1 VFWNSPVFKVISHPH
16 GVLGPGGVPRYG
28 APTSMKGFDI
38 PERWR
43 GLPLLVFA
51 SFLFAVMALCA
62 RMLSGL
68 LSVGQV
74 VCGRFVVGLLFLAIY
89 YPAVQRRPRFGRPTL
104 WALRGIFG
112 GASVYLYFFCIE
124 QLAVGPAV
132 LLNACWPI
140 YGAILGFFFL
150 NERVSGHL
158 VGGLIAATVGAGL
171 VIWGTSL
178 QMPALSFGVGAGAG
192 MLSAVFSGAAVVA
205 MRALRNDTDAATV
218 FLSFCAFGLLFGL
231 PFAVADWRPLT
242 GYTTLL
248 LVGVGLSSA
257 AAQMIFTYAM
267 GFVTTAMGGVGS
279 QLTPA
284 FSWALGAFFLAEPVA
299 PLALLGAVVCVA
311 GVLWGTGILG
321 KLLAPAPKPSGRP
334 GL

>member
-1 VFWNSPVFKVISHPH
+1 
-16 GVLGPGGVPRYG
+16 
-28 APTSMKGFDI
+28 MKGFVL

-43 GLPLLVFA
+43 GTPLLMA
-51 SFLFAVMALCA
+51 SSFLFALMALFA
-62 RMLSGL
+62 RMLSGR

-74 VCGRFVVGLLFLAIY
+74 VCGRFIVGLLFLALY
-89 YPAVQRRPRFGRPTL
+89 FPAMGRRPRLGRPGL

-112 GASVYLYFFCIE
+112 GISVYLYFVCIDR
-124 QLAVGPAV
+124 LAVGPAV

-158 VGGLIAATVGAGL
+158 LGGLVAATVGAGL
-171 VIWGTSL
+171 VIWGTS
-178 QMPALSFGVGAGAG
+178 METAAVSFGVGAWAG

-205 MRALRNDTDAATV
+205 MRALRNDTDPASV

-231 PFAVADWRPLT
+231 PFAIADWRPLST
-242 GYTTLL
+242 QTLWL
-248 LVGVGLSSA
+248 LVSMGLSSA
-257 AAQMIFTYAM
+257 AAQMVFTYAM
-267 GFVTTAMGGVGS
+267 GHVTTAMGGVGS

-284 FSWALGAFFLAEPVA
+284 FSWV
-299 PLALLGAVVCVA
+299 LGAVVLAEPIAPLAVLGAALCVA

-321 KLLAPAPKPSGRP
+321 RLLMPAPKPSGRP
-334 GL
+334 TS

>member
-1 VFWNSPVFKVISHPH
+1 
-16 GVLGPGGVPRYG
+16 
-28 APTSMKGFDI
+28 MKGLVL

-43 GLPLLVFA
+43 GLPLLVIA
-51 SFLFAVMALCA
+51 SFLFAVMALFA
-62 RMLSGL
+62 RMLSGR

-74 VCGRFVVGLLFLAIY
+74 VCGRFIVGLLFLAIY
-89 YPAVQRRPRFGRPTL
+89 FPVMGRRPRLGRPGL

-112 GASVYLYFFCIE
+112 GASVYLYFVCIDR
-124 QLAVGPAV
+124 LAVGPAV

-150 NERVSGHL
+150 QERVSGHL
-158 VGGLIAATVGAGL
+158 LGGLVAATVGAGL
-171 VIWGTSL
+171 VIWGTS
-178 QMPALSFGVGAGAG
+178 METSAVSFGVGAWAG
-192 MLSAVFSGAAVVA
+192 MLSAVLSGAAVVA

-231 PFAVADWRPLT
+231 PFAIADWRPLSS
-242 GYTTLL
+242 YTVWL
-248 LVGVGLSSA
+248 LVGVGLASA
-257 AAQMIFTYAM
+257 LAQMVFTYAM

-284 FSWALGAFFLAEPVA
+284 FSWALGAVVLAEPIA
-299 PLALLGAVVCVA
+299 PLAVFGAVVCVA

-321 KLLAPAPKPSGRP
+321 RLFVPAPKPSGGP
-334 GL
+334 TA